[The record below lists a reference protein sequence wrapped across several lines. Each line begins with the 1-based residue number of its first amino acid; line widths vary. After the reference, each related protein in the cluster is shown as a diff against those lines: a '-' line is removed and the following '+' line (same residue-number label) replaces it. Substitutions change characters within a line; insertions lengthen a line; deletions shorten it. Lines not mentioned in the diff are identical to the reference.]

1 MPRKEKKFNY
11 MLKEIFWPI
20 ELHINNNKND
30 LLFLDVFDDIFLF
43 CIFKRIFSSP
53 FTVHTAC
60 TGI

>member
-1 MPRKEKKFNY
+1 MARKEKKINY

-43 CIFKRIFSSP
+43 CIF
-53 FTVHTAC
+53 
-60 TGI
+60 